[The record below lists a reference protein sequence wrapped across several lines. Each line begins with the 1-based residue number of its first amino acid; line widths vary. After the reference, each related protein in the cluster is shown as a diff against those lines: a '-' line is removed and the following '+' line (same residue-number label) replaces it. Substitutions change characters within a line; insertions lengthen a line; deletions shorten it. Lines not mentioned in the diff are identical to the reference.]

1 MLFPPVRVEGVFS
14 VQFVGE
20 VDHVQKKKAIN
31 VGEFLNCFIFNLRK
45 RALVLAFSMST
56 LLCKISL
63 ICCRHKIMNVS

>member
-1 MLFPPVRVEGVFS
+1 MLFPPVRVESVFS

-45 RALVLAFSMST
+45 RALVLAMST